1 MVQVVV
7 VDTSALIALL
17 LQESEAEQI
26 AGILSMARTIRITAP
41 NLLET
46 AIVAI
51 TRRGEKGYDQLQAM
65 LKRLEVEVVA
75 CDGALVEIAIQA
87 WQQYGK
93 GRHPAGLNFG
103 DCFSYALAKQQ
114 STPLLFKG
122 EDFSQTDLLSALD
135 LPMPGS

>member
-26 AGILSMARTIRITAP
+26 AGVLSTAETIRIAAP
-41 NLLET
+41 NVLET
-46 AIVAI
+46 TIVAI
-51 TRRGEKGYDQLQAM
+51 ARRGEKGYAQLQIM
-65 LKRLEVEVVA
+65 LKRLDVEVVA
-75 CDGALVEIAIQA
+75 CDDVLVEIAIQA

-103 DCFSYALAKQQ
+103 DCFSYALAKQL

-122 EDFSQTDLLSALD
+122 EDFSKTDLLSALD
-135 LPMPGS
+135 LPLSGG

>member
-26 AGILSMARTIRITAP
+26 AGVLSMARKIRITAP

-46 AIVAI
+46 AIVSIA
-51 TRRGEKGYDQLQAM
+51 RRGEKGYAQLQTM

-75 CDGALVEIAIQA
+75 CDDTLVEIAIQA

-93 GRHPAGLNFG
+93 GRHPASLNFG
-103 DCFSYALAKQQ
+103 DCFA
-114 STPLLFKG
+114 
-122 EDFSQTDLLSALD
+122 
-135 LPMPGS
+135 